1 MEEVHV
7 KEVEPKEVKDY
18 LRLIAAQNEST
29 RRIRIEGIRDAITD
43 EQRRRRGSAIVAAIS
58 FAGFAVAT
66 HFSGINPDVAIQTEI
81 QALNSFE
88 ALKDYLSMITPAMY
102 ATMAATAA
110 SFSNF
115 IRHNRAFRRAN
126 KEFDNMVNNEPENLQ
141 DLVEKQAKTM

>member
-29 RRIRIEGIRDAITD
+29 RRIRIEGIKDAITD

-58 FAGFAVAT
+58 FAVAT

-126 KEFDNMVNNEPENLQ
+126 KEFDNMVNNEPVNLQ